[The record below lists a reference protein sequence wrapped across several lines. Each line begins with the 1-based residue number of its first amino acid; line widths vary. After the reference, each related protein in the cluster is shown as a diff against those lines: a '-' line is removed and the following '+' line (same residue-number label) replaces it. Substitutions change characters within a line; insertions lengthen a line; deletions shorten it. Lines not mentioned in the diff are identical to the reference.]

1 MTPNPYQTYS
11 AAGTF
16 GVQSSG
22 YMQGMAQ
29 DDPVTRYALAQ
40 GNLSMSESVPMWG
53 GVGITETIQP
63 STANQA
69 LGPVISRATATANLT
84 GFAVFDQNFAAVQVP
99 GSSQVPLTNLGGSVM
114 FFRIGSRARIALA
127 IDASVA
133 AGFQNG
139 QIGPQASWDFKS
151 QRIEAYTAS
160 PATLAITSVTGSFVA
175 ATPGV
180 PSYYNMVVVG
190 AVPITPVTAVGDVIS
205 ISGATNTGT
214 GGNAAVN
221 GSFYVTS
228 FTDNQN
234 FSFRIPSLTGYV
246 GTIAGTILADKPGGL
261 LPGKIIGVNIGNSK
275 IVTYNSVTGDA
286 VWTPGQSC
294 AIVQI

>member
-1 MTPNPYQTYS
+1 MNPNPYGTSS

-16 GVQSSG
+16 SVASSG

-40 GNLSMSESVPMWG
+40 GNLALTETLPLWG
-53 GVGITETIQP
+53 GVAITETIP
-63 STANQA
+63 TAAASTG

-84 GFAVFDQNFAAVQVP
+84 GFAVFDQNFAAVQIP
-99 GSSQVPLTNLGGSVM
+99 GTLPTVNLGGSVM
-114 FFRIGSRARIALA
+114 FYRVGSRARIALA
-127 IDASVA
+127 IDAALA
-133 AGFQNG
+133 ASFQGG
-139 QIGPQASWDFKS
+139 QIGPQASWDFKNN
-151 QRIEAYTAS
+151 RIETYAAS
-160 PATLAITSVTGSFVA
+160 GATVAITSITGTFVA
-175 ATPGV
+175 AAPGV

-190 AVPITPVTAVGDVIS
+190 AATSDVSGVGDVFS

-221 GSFYVTS
+221 GSFTVTAW
-228 FTDNQN
+228 TDSQH
-234 FSFRIPSLTGYV
+234 FSFKIPALTGYI
-246 GTIAGTILADKPGGL
+246 GTVAGTIVMDNPIGL
-261 LPGKIIGVNIGNSK
+261 MPGKIIGVNIGNSK
-275 IVTYNSVTGDA
+275 IVTYNALTGSA